1 MTGPG
6 EQPLP
11 GLAGATR
18 VAVTVPS
25 KESRGALVT
34 WTAGVSRVEPGSPE
48 WDEVAGPLAAA
59 RLNAELD
66 QGEDSPAGRWATSG
80 AVYRLAPQSPSD

>member
-11 GLAGATR
+11 GLAGAAR

-25 KESRGALVT
+25 KESRGTLVT
-34 WTAGVSRVEPGSPE
+34 WTAEVSRVEPGSAE
-48 WDEVAGPLAAA
+48 WGEVIGPLAAA
-59 RLNAELD
+59 RLNAEL
-66 QGEDSPAGRWATSG
+66 SAA
-80 AVYRLAPQSPSD
+80 AVYRLSPQSP

>member
-1 MTGPG
+1 VTGPG

-11 GLAGATR
+11 GLDRAAW

-34 WTAGVSRVEPGSPE
+34 WTAEVSRVEPGSPE
-48 WDEVAGPLAAA
+48 WGEVIGPLAAA
-59 RLNAELD
+59 RLNAELA
-66 QGEDSPAGRWATSG
+66 AGTI
-80 AVYRLAPQSPSD
+80 YRLAPESSSD